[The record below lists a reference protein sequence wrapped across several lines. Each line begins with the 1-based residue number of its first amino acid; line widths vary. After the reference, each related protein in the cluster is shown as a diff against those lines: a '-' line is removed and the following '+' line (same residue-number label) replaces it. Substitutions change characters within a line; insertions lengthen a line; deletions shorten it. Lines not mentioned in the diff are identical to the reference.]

1 MDRGSVSGQS
11 FMKTSQR
18 RGDGNLTF
26 CGRISTGIPK
36 RLETREYFRWKEQQ
50 EQWYRGGK
58 EQMRLGT
65 EWK

>member
-1 MDRGSVSGQS
+1 MDGGSVSGQS

-26 CGRISTGIPK
+26 CRRISTGIPR

-58 EQMRLGT
+58 GQMRLGT